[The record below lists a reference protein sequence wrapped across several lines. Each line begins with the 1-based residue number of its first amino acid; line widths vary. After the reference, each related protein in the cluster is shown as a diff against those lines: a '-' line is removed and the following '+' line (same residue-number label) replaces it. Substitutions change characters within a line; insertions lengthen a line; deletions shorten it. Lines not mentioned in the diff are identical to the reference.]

1 MVVVIESRYH
11 LVYVDSTL
19 ILVRNMDRRYGS
31 VLFCNEVAQGTLNNT
46 QENFMSTDVKA
57 LLNQIKNMQEY
68 SVEVDVPN
76 GIAFNGAVPFNLK
89 ISGDKA
95 TFSLLAISQEDASER
110 VNAYLNSLG

>member
-1 MVVVIESRYH
+1 
-11 LVYVDSTL
+11 
-19 ILVRNMDRRYGS
+19 MDRRYGS